1 MNRLRELRK
10 ERGLTLDDIE
20 EELGI
25 GRATYNNYENGK
37 TSPKLKTLVKMAEFY
52 GVTIDYMLGVDR
64 TQCTDKADDESNS
77 EYLTDLYDLK
87 YCQYCGEIF
96 KYCPYCGRKL

>member
-1 MNRLRELRK
+1 MNRLKELRK
-10 ERGLTLDDIE
+10 QHGLTLDDVE

-25 GRATYNNYENGK
+25 GRGTYNNYENGK
-37 TSPKLKTLVKMAEFY
+37 TFPKLKTLIKMAEFY

-64 TQCTDKADDESNS
+64 KQCPDKTGDESNS
-77 EYLTDLYDLK
+77 EYLSDLYDLK
-87 YCQYCGEIF
+87 YCQYCGEVF